1 MEQDRSLLY
10 TAILGICAVA
20 SITLIGRMVLY
31 EPVELHQPRAAV
43 ENAAAGMETQTEG
56 SAPGDAEVTLTGA
69 ELTTLLRAALPE
81 ETPVVDIRLR
91 PCADGTV
98 EAKGD
103 LEKEKLKAL
112 ITGAPRTLL
121 LLMPE
126 RCALRA
132 VLSAGCDRETGELHL
147 AVETVEAG
155 GYGLPEELSGLLSD
169 QLSTAANQAL
179 TGRGIRFTSIRI
191 SEDQIAF
198 AL

>member
-10 TAILGICAVA
+10 TAILGVCAAA
-20 SITLIGRMVLY
+20 SIALVGRMVLY
-31 EPVELHQPRAAV
+31 EPVELHQPHAAV
-43 ENAAAGMETQTEG
+43 ENAAAGAQLPEETGEI
-56 SAPGDAEVTLTGA
+56 TLSGA

-91 PCADGTV
+91 PCADGTL
-98 EAKGD
+98 EAAGD
-103 LEKEKLKAL
+103 LSKEKLQTL
-112 ITGAPRTLL
+112 VTGTPRTLL
-121 LLMPE
+121 LLLPE

-155 GYGLPEELSGLLSD
+155 GYGLPAELSGLLSD
-169 QLSTAANQAL
+169 ELSAAANQAL
-179 TGRGIRFTSIRI
+179 AGRGIRFSSIRI